1 MPYEC
6 GASCLLNGASC
17 LLNVAS
23 CLLNAGSTC
32 LRTSFLWGEL
42 SWGDLSLGGI
52 VRNRTVQT
60 TSFKL
65 MSLGI
70 DIYTHLYSR
79 LLWQRGRVSDCHP
92 GDQRSPTLGTKR
104 DR

>member
-17 LLNVAS
+17 LLNGAS

-32 LRTSFLWGEL
+32 LRTSFLWSEL
-42 SWGDLSLGGI
+42 SWDDLSLGRI

-60 TSFKL
+60 T
-65 MSLGI
+65 
-70 DIYTHLYSR
+70 
-79 LLWQRGRVSDCHP
+79 
-92 GDQRSPTLGTKR
+92 
-104 DR
+104 